1 MTRSIAVAVLL
12 VLLAFSFA
20 SASEWV
26 PFRDTPV
33 AEEVVSRIVSTD
45 ISTTVIEIE
54 IPGMLVEPAFKG
66 LPGAVDLAIP
76 GARNLSSPGMPDLPV
91 LSYLLAIPAYGDVE
105 LEIAVLEE
113 RVLAGYDIAAA
124 RPFELE
130 GREPMEAVPDASVYA
145 TDAFYPAD
153 VAAVGEPGVFR
164 DLRLV
169 SVRVNPVRYNPVT
182 RELSVVERLT
192 LRLSSTG
199 EQGANPQRITRDLR
213 SAAFEPIY
221 AAVVDNFDQL
231 PRAEVQRGSYLVI
244 TVDDYAA
251 AMGPFVEWKRQ
262 RGIETELVTLSQIG
276 ASPTNQDIKDYI
288 QNAYDTWPNPPD
300 YVLLVGDS
308 TMSGSYGT
316 MPCWYIPA
324 VPFDQVTDHPYT
336 ELAGGDYFPDVI
348 IGRMSVDNPTEAT
361 IATLKVMSYER
372 DCDGPNNDWYKNA
385 LMVAGNYG
393 ATPPPTSPRQT
404 VLRVREM
411 LLDCGYAQVDTVM
424 YPPYIAPNPIGSI
437 IESGVGLVNY
447 RGWGAAQGWH
457 YPEYYVED
465 INALS
470 NGNMLP
476 AMTSFVCGTANWES
490 WGFDPC
496 FGEAWI
502 RSGSP
507 GNLKGGPVMCGP
519 SDFNTHTRWNNAVG
533 IGFYQGLLYED
544 LDHFGQAL
552 VRAKFEVWKWFI
564 DERIGEDWVDYYFNV
579 YSVLGDPELWMRFD
593 SPSSFIVS
601 HDAAV
606 DLGQNFLEINV
617 T

>member
-1 MTRSIAVAVLL
+1 
-12 VLLAFSFA
+12 
-20 SASEWV
+20 
-26 PFRDTPV
+26 
-33 AEEVVSRIVSTD
+33 
-45 ISTTVIEIE
+45 
-54 IPGMLVEPAFKG
+54 
-66 LPGAVDLAIP
+66 
-76 GARNLSSPGMPDLPV
+76 
-91 LSYLLAIPAYGDVE
+91 E
-105 LEIAVLEE
+105 L
-113 RVLAGYDIAAA
+113 D
-124 RPFELE
+124 
-130 GREPMEAVPDASVYA
+130 
-145 TDAFYPAD
+145 
-153 VAAVGEPGVFR
+153 
-164 DLRLV
+164 
-169 SVRVNPVRYNPVT
+169 
-182 RELSVVERLT
+182 
-192 LRLSSTG
+192 
-199 EQGANPQRITRDLR
+199 
-213 SAAFEPIY
+213 
-221 AAVVDNFDQL
+221 
-231 PRAEVQRGSYLVI
+231 
-244 TVDDYAA
+244 
-251 AMGPFVEWKRQ
+251 
-262 RGIETELVTLSQIG
+262 
-276 ASPTNQDIKDYI
+276 
-288 QNAYDTWPNPPD
+288 
-300 YVLLVGDS
+300 
-308 TMSGSYGT
+308 
-316 MPCWYIPA
+316 
-324 VPFDQVTDHPYT
+324 
-336 ELAGGDYFPDVI
+336 GGDYFPDVI

-361 IATLKVMSYER
+361 VATLKVMSYER
-372 DCDGPNNDWYKNA
+372 DCDGPNDDWYRNA

-457 YPEYYVED
+457 YPEYYVDD

-533 IGFYQGLLYED
+533 SGFYQGLLYED
-544 LDHFGQAL
+544 LDHFGQSL

-564 DERIGEDWVDYYFNV
+564 DERVGEDWVDYYFNV

-617 T
+617 TDSGGDVVPGAEVILYKENEFIETRVLTGGSKIVMPMLAETAGTVHVTVYGSEFKPYTGEATVGTPTEYVGYHSCAVDDDGSGPSSGNGDGVVNPGETIELAVTLKNYGTETSSGVSCSFDVAEHSPWLNVATPQSASYGSISGGGTASGSQPFVFEVLDGCPDGEELVFLLEATDGSRATYESDVRITVGAPALSYYALTISGDGVLDPGEMATLTVTLANDGPGGATSVSGTLRAPTSGLTAGDDTGY